1 MNTENNITN
10 QTYALAAIFQAAHCV
25 NSLAQKGST
34 STDDLKTLI
43 NSIFIDDAPTTIA
56 IYNSTDN
63 LFQGFQTLCS
73 QLNSSTNNPD
83 INIARIVISLL
94 VLERKLANNSAMLQQ
109 LDKGIARAR
118 QQAQHFDSVTHE
130 NVLANLASLYESTI
144 STLFPKVMVMGEQH
158 HLSNIDIVNKVRSL
172 LLAGIRA
179 AVLFRQ
185 LGGRRW
191 HLIFRRK
198 KFIAAAEHALKNR
211 NFSHTV

>member
-1 MNTENNITN
+1 MSTNNNLVN

-25 NSLAQKGST
+25 NALAHQGNT
-34 STDDLKTLI
+34 SSDDLKTLI
-43 NSIFIDDAPTTIA
+43 NSIFVEDAPSTIA
-56 IYNSTDN
+56 IYNSTNN
-63 LFQGFQTLCS
+63 LFQGLQTLSS
-73 QLNSSTNNPD
+73 QLNSGTNNPD

-94 VLERKLANNSAMLQQ
+94 VLERKLAKNGDMLQQ
-109 LDKGIARAR
+109 LDKGINRAR
-118 QQAQHFDSVTHE
+118 QQSQHFDSVIHE

-158 HLSNIDIVNKVRSL
+158 HLSNIDNVNKVRSL

-198 KFIAAAEHALKNR
+198 KFIEAAEYALKNR